1 MIFFNIPILFSGC
14 DEIGRCHDY
23 FNLFEKVYVYFV
35 LIERKVFL
43 TALLIYTLFG
53 MCSIRASEALFP
65 CFIQIVALLVKQLR
79 REESLIK
86 THLTFTHNSF
96 FLNKLFI
103 LHIVGC
109 LCIIAIKHIST
120 YCIGILEYS
129 FVMYLTRVL
138 SRVYVFPDTP
148 AYFHFPSYKLY

>member
-1 MIFFNIPILFSGC
+1 MIISNYLKKCVCILYCLKEKYFS
-14 DEIGRCHDY
+14 
-23 FNLFEKVYVYFV
+23 
-35 LIERKVFL
+35 
-43 TALLIYTLFG
+43 LLILILG
-53 MCSIRASEALFP
+53 MCSICASEAFYVP

>member
-43 TALLIYTLFG
+43 TAYTYLECVPSAPQKPF
-53 MCSIRASEALFP
+53 MFP

-79 REESLIK
+79 IGESLIK

-109 LCIIAIKHIST
+109 L
-120 YCIGILEYS
+120 
-129 FVMYLTRVL
+129 
-138 SRVYVFPDTP
+138 
-148 AYFHFPSYKLY
+148 